1 MTVVVDVAAV
11 VVVAVV
17 VVVEVDV
24 AVPRSLAAEDAAVA
38 EIDGALLLALSYW
51 SNSGAGE

>member
-1 MTVVVDVAAV
+1 MTVAVDAAAV
-11 VVVAVV
+11 VVVV

-24 AVPRSLAAEDAAVA
+24 AEPRSLAAEDAAVA